1 VQPTVSSVLTVD
13 FYQFIRPNPLY
24 VVSYDWSSRRVGE
37 ELLRLG
43 MVVSRGKNLFVGG
56 STSRAQS
63 AD

>member
-1 VQPTVSSVLTVD
+1 MQSTVSSVLTVD

-24 VVSYDWSSRRVGE
+24 RVSYDWSRRVGE

-43 MVVSRGKNLFVGG
+43 MVVQNGQNLFVEG